1 MSQLQNQIHRLSYW
15 WGLPLLFAA
24 ILLPFSLMASPYLL
38 VGEGEVFLLFLPLAI
53 SVSLLMI
60 FSWRVFPSLAIVS
73 FVLYIYKLGLLPGAW
88 VALAFTLSLGICW
101 YSFLKHVGN
110 RWSCGFGR
118 MQTMLPRLFWIV
130 VVLPLVFLLL
140 IQIAVA
146 LGVFIPVE
154 RMAASAPFSIRTLIS
169 YQALILACLSGV
181 PMCYYLLRVAIKP
194 RFIRVIVS
202 RCRKELAQGVSAWEI
217 QLWLVLLVI
226 MLVMLCIPAN
236 DSTNI
241 FFTDYTVTLLLPL
254 MLFGAMRYGY
264 QLTSLVWSA
273 SVITLLINYDGFV
286 QWDNLAHSL
295 ALIMSMMVMFTLT
308 IILMAA
314 VNTRQRRLYIKTQR
328 ASMIDP
334 VIQLPNLRC
343 LHHDLKQ
350 HERSVVCFL
359 RIANLDTLC
368 RTYGMQLR
376 LEYKQRL
383 ASMMKKVMANNE
395 GVYQLPSY
403 DLVLRLNNKSA
414 TETLKRLNDAMKA
427 FRLLWNGLPLRLHY
441 GIGYCT
447 VRQPLEHIYTIIGE
461 LSSMAE
467 RSLIT
472 GNAESTHLNAQ
483 TLQEGIHSKVAML
496 HHIQNG
502 LDKDRFM
509 LMAQPIEGFRGDRYY
524 EVLLRLQDEHGNIIM
539 PNDFF
544 PVVQEFGLNYDVDL
558 WVLNNTLAFINENRE
573 RLPAVCF
580 AINLTPS
587 TLARPTLVQDIARIL
602 AQYQV
607 EPYQIIL
614 EITESNITQTKE
626 LTSKTLSQLRQMGC
640 RIAIDD
646 FGTGFASDDRLKHI
660 EADILKIDGS
670 FVRQLMDSPIDQQI
684 VSAMCQIARL
694 KKLLVVAEYVEDE
707 AQKFQLKALGVD
719 YIQGYLLGKPQPL
732 SSL

>member
-1 MSQLQNQIHRLSYW
+1 
-15 WGLPLLFAA
+15 
-24 ILLPFSLMASPYLL
+24 
-38 VGEGEVFLLFLPLAI
+38 
-53 SVSLLMI
+53 
-60 FSWRVFPSLAIVS
+60 
-73 FVLYIYKLGLLPGAW
+73 
-88 VALAFTLSLGICW
+88 
-101 YSFLKHVGN
+101 
-110 RWSCGFGR
+110 
-118 MQTMLPRLFWIV
+118 
-130 VVLPLVFLLL
+130 
-140 IQIAVA
+140 
-146 LGVFIPVE
+146 
-154 RMAASAPFSIRTLIS
+154 
-169 YQALILACLSGV
+169 
-181 PMCYYLLRVAIKP
+181 
-194 RFIRVIVS
+194 
-202 RCRKELAQGVSAWEI
+202 
-217 QLWLVLLVI
+217 
-226 MLVMLCIPAN
+226 MLCIPAN

-414 TETLKRLNDAMKA
+414 AETLKRLNDAMKA

-646 FGTGFASDDRLKHI
+646 FGTGFASYDRLKHI